1 MSTITVG
8 APSTLQVLLIEA
20 ETKRRDQLLQS
31 LHRRGLSATCVS
43 SGNEALELLAE
54 KPPELLVVPTKMP
67 DLEAETLLSRLS
79 QLGNAPPFVIVSR
92 GTSEELAVR
101 LIRSG
106 ARDYLLDGPNLPDQL
121 ASVARRL
128 VTSFVQRRVEE
139 KSAPRMANPEL
150 RYQTLADLAPVGVFR
165 ASAEGQYQYVNRR
178 WCELTG
184 LSARKA
190 RGDGW
195 SRAIHPQ
202 DRVFILN
209 QWTQARRARQPFR
222 MQHRFL
228 TPAGQTRW
236 VLGEVV
242 PEFHPTGEVLGWVG
256 SVTDITEQ
264 KRAEEELRSARDDL
278 EHRVRERTANLTEAN
293 QQLQNEISER
303 RRAEEQRD
311 VSEHR
316 FHLLAENA
324 RDVIFRYRFGESPGL
339 EYVSPAVTTLSGYTP
354 DEFYADALLA
364 IRIVHPYD
372 RFRLIDLLRRPEA
385 FQAPL
390 ELRWRHRDG
399 RIVWVEQRAVPTV
412 GEDGK
417 LQAVEGIGREI
428 TERKRAEAELKD
440 ERRFLKQLLDVQER
454 DRQLVA
460 YEIHDGVVQHMTGAL
475 MLLESWAAR
484 TPPAEGSDRD
494 QFLKALGLMRDTID
508 EARRL
513 ISGLRPLILDEA
525 GIVTAIDYLVNET
538 REKSNIAIEYHYDVH
553 FEDLPPPLEN
563 AIFRITQ
570 EALTNIARHSKARA
584 AYVHITQQGDALK
597 IHIQDWGVG
606 FDPGTLSPGR
616 YGLKGM
622 RERARLFGGR
632 VDVRSQAGEGTTVT
646 VELPMVLSGSTVP

>member
-1 MSTITVG
+1 MSTIEIKTTTAV
-8 APSTLQVLLIEA
+8 QVLMVEPN
-20 ETKRRDQLLQS
+20 TSRREIVLRT
-31 LHRRGLSATCVS
+31 LHRRGLSAVAVS
-43 SGNEALELLAE
+43 TGLEALNSVLER
-54 KPPELLVVPTKMP
+54 PPELMVLPIPLP
-67 DLEAETLLSRLS
+67 DLEIDSLLG
-79 QLGNAPPFVIVSR
+79 QLGEQDRLVPFVVVSR
-92 GTSEELAVR
+92 GASEEMAVR

-106 ARDYLLDGPNLPDQL
+106 AREYLLDGPDLPERL

-128 VTSFVQRRVEE
+128 VNSITRRRVEA
-139 KSAPRMANPEL
+139 SPTAAPASGEL
-150 RYQTLADLAPVGVFR
+150 SYQTLADLAPVGLFR
-165 ASAEGQYQYVNRR
+165 ASSSGQYEYVNRR

-195 SRAIHPQ
+195 SKAVHPQ
-202 DRVFILN
+202 DRVFVFN
-209 QWTQARRARQPFR
+209 QWTQAQAARHPFR
-222 MQHRFL
+222 MQYRFL

-242 PEFHPTGEVLGWVG
+242 PEFDPTGQVLGWVG
-256 SVTDITEQ
+256 SVTDITDQ
-264 KRAEEELRSARDDL
+264 KKAEEELRSARDDL
-278 EHRVRERTANLTEAN
+278 EHRVRERTANLTETN
-293 QQLQNEISER
+293 HQLQNEISER
-303 RRAEEQRD
+303 RRAEQQLTE
-311 VSEHR
+311 SEHR
-316 FHLLAENA
+316 FRLLAENA
-324 RDVIFRYRFGESPGL
+324 RDVIFRYRFDDQPGL
-339 EYVSPAVTTLSGYTP
+339 EYVSPAVTALCGYTP
-354 DEFYADALLA
+354 DEFYADGFLAL
-364 IRIVHPYD
+364 RIVHPYD
-372 RFRLIDLLRRPEA
+372 RFRLVDLLRRPEA

-399 RIVWVEQRAVPTV
+399 RIVWVEQRAVPTTDEEGRLV
-412 GEDGK
+412 
-417 LQAVEGIGREI
+417 AVEGISREI

-484 TPPAEGSDRD
+484 MPLPEEDGGGPF
-494 QFLKALGLMRDTID
+494 QKALSLMRETID

-525 GIVTAIDYLVNET
+525 GIVTAVDYLVNET
-538 REKSNIAIEYHYDVH
+538 REKGNIAIEYHYDVH

-570 EALTNIARHSKARA
+570 EALTNIARHSKAQA
-584 AYVHITQQGDALK
+584 AYVHITQSGDRLK

-606 FDPGTLSPGR
+606 FDPGQLRPGR

-622 RERARLFGGR
+622 RERARLFGGS
-632 VDVRSQAGEGTTVT
+632 VEVKSNEGEGTTVL
-646 VELPMVLSGSTVP
+646 VEIPMVLSGSTAP